1 MPSGGEKQKWNV
13 EDSGE
18 DDAPEPA
25 HEGARTDEYH
35 EDEGESEIDGVENE
49 PAVDEGKEES
59 PALSYGRKTDTE
71 AYKDDQEYVIL
82 PPIPA
87 LFLEE
92 RRHHFE
98 YVAHPLVA

>member
-1 MPSGGEKQKWNV
+1 M

-35 EDEGESEIDGVENE
+35 EDEGESEIDGVEHE

-59 PALSYGRKTDTE
+59 RPAPSSGRKTDTE

-82 PPIPA
+82 PPVPA